1 MSELNLGQ
9 SIKFFDQLNSD
20 IILMATLHSVTI
32 NLSNLKWSN
41 NLSVIIGKPDF
52 NAGISTGSRL
62 VGGIDDTFELG
73 LK

>member
-52 NAGISTGSRL
+52 NACISTCSRL
-62 VGGIDDTFELG
+62 IGGIDDTFELG